1 MNNLKYFRK
10 KYGKTQKDIA
20 DLLGMTQ
27 TAYGNYEL
35 GKRTI
40 SPENLSTLADYY
52 GISVD
57 ELMGRIPLE
66 DYGKHLEEIPELQP
80 EDEVYLPLDHPSDAL
95 TKRLAD
101 MEASRDELRNRLKS
115 LTQSDSA
122 GFDAET
128 LYKSTLELTDR
139 IKRILSDLDA
149 TDDDKRN
156 ALSLFIRSIVVSES
170 RKVIFNYTLPKVG
183 HQYDSVP
190 PSLNKN
196 MSGVGSQ
203 SAHNPSAPPVGE
215 YSHAQRITL
224 W

>member
-80 EDEVYLPLDHPSDAL
+80 EDEVYLPLVASLRCGNGTAGEPFSYIKKIPIPNSYIRRWGNDLKCITAIGESMSPTIIPGDILICKPGEEWTNGNVVSVNLNDC
-95 TKRLAD
+95 D
-101 MEASRDELRNRLKS
+101 M
-115 LTQSDSA
+115 
-122 GFDAET
+122 
-128 LYKSTLELTDR
+128 
-139 IKRILSDLDA
+139 IKRIYMTSNGEIDLRSDNPAFETIHVTSKDQFTVLG
-149 TDDDKRN
+149 RVM
-156 ALSLFIRSIVVSES
+156 IPI
-170 RKVIFNYTLPKVG
+170 PKE
-183 HQYDSVP
+183 
-190 PSLNKN
+190 L
-196 MSGVGSQ
+196 
-203 SAHNPSAPPVGE
+203 
-215 YSHAQRITL
+215 
-224 W
+224 

>member
-40 SPENLSTLADYY
+40 SPENLSTIADYY

-80 EDEVYLPLDHPSDAL
+80 EDEVYLPLVASLRCGNGTAGEPFSYIKPIPIPASYVRRWGDGLKAIVAVGESMIPTIVPGDTLICRPGEEWQNGNVVSVNVDDSD
-95 TKRLAD
+95 
-101 MEASRDELRNRLKS
+101 M
-115 LTQSDSA
+115 
-122 GFDAET
+122 
-128 LYKSTLELTDR
+128 
-139 IKRILSDLDA
+139 IKRIYATSDGGIDL
-149 TDDDKRN
+149 
-156 ALSLFIRSIVVSES
+156 RSDNP
-170 RKVIFNYTLPKVG
+170 NYETIHYTRQEIEENRIHILGRVLLPIGKE
-183 HQYDSVP
+183 
-190 PSLNKN
+190 L
-196 MSGVGSQ
+196 
-203 SAHNPSAPPVGE
+203 
-215 YSHAQRITL
+215 
-224 W
+224 